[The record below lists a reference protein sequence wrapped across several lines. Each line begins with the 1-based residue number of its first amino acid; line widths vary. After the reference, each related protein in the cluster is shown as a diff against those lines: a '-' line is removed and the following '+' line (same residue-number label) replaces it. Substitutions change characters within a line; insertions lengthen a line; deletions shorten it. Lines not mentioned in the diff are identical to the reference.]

1 MTATTHI
8 PAILA
13 FGDPTIAGWAIV
25 VFYLAAITAC
35 VWALRVAWLGAKM
48 AADYPGEDRR
58 ARDRSAAYRAS
69 FLFWALL
76 ILLFVFLGLNKQ
88 IDLQTWLTDVGRRVA
103 EAQGWYEQRARVQT
117 IFVGAVLVLGLWMLA
132 FLLDRTRELLPRHAL
147 AFGGLVMLA
156 CFVILRA
163 SSFHD
168 VDRVLGWG
176 VLGMR
181 LSWTLELLGIICVG
195 LCAVMTK
202 PRPASVPPRPSSG
215 AREHVAVPE
224 QDRPPDPQLAELVD
238 VMAHEAGHLGNVG
251 LPHAAP

>member
-8 PAILA
+8 PAVLA
-13 FGDPTIAGWAIV
+13 FGDPTIAGWVIV

-35 VWALRVAWLGAKM
+35 AWALRVAWIGAKM
-48 AADYPGEDRR
+48 AAEFPGAERR
-58 ARDRSAAYRAS
+58 AKERSAAYRAS

-88 IDLQTWLTDVGRRVA
+88 IDLQTWLTVVGRRVA
-103 EAQGWYEQRARVQT
+103 QAQGWYEQRARVQT
-117 IFVGAVLVLGLWMLA
+117 IFVGAIAVIGLWMLA

-147 AFGGLVMLA
+147 AFGGLVLLA
-156 CFVILRA
+156 CFVILRT

-195 LCAVMTK
+195 LCAVMNCLWYT
-202 PRPASVPPRPSSG
+202 PHPASEATPSVSTT
-215 AREHVAVPE
+215 
-224 QDRPPDPQLAELVD
+224 
-238 VMAHEAGHLGNVG
+238 
-251 LPHAAP
+251 